1 MRSSPER
8 YPRLGIRNFL
18 PLEETR
24 IGVSNFAGPIV
35 KTDHRPAV
43 IAFVDITQE
52 LSTNDDAHTIGKPAV
67 EDEFSEIDDIE
78 FPPPRVRPIR
88 RLRWGCSLAKAST
101 VRVDNFYT
109 CCRAIDRLL
118 PIDLTDN

>member
-1 MRSSPER
+1 M
-8 YPRLGIRNFL
+8 
-18 PLEETR
+18 
-24 IGVSNFAGPIV
+24 SNFAGPIV

-43 IAFVDITQE
+43 IAFVDIAQE
-52 LSTNDDAHTIGKPAV
+52 LSTNEDAHTIGKPAV